1 MFNPENIAR
10 KNILALKPYS
20 SARDEYTG
28 QDGVFLDANENPY
41 GTLNRYPDP
50 HQQKLKVAISK
61 IKSINPENI
70 FLGNGSD
77 EIIDLLIRIFCEP
90 GKDKIL
96 TLTPTYGMYAVS
108 AAVNDV
114 ELMEIPL
121 DNHFQPE
128 MGAVTTSLNTP
139 NLKIVFLCSPN
150 NPSGNT
156 LNPDAVRNI
165 LEQFNGIVVI
175 DEAYI
180 DFTSQPSWSIQ
191 LAAYPNLVVM
201 QTFSKAWGLAAARVG
216 FCFAGTSIISLLN
229 KIKPPYNIS
238 GPNQV
243 AVSVAIDN
251 KASML
256 KTVTAILDART
267 DLQEALSAIAAVK
280 KIYPTEA
287 NFILFEVPDAKSTY
301 QQLVDRKIIARN
313 RNSVVKNCI
322 RVTVG
327 TPEENSIFINALKEI
342 LA

>member
-1 MFNPENIAR
+1 MFNPDQIAR

-20 SARDEYTG
+20 SARDEYSG
-28 QDGVFLDANENPY
+28 SDGIFLDANENPY

-50 HQQKLKVAISK
+50 HQQKLKTVISQQK
-61 IKSINPENI
+61 GISPENI

-114 ELMEIPL
+114 TLIEIPL
-121 DNHFQPE
+121 DNQFQPDSSRINPVLE
-128 MGAVTTSLNTP
+128 DANCKL
-139 NLKIVFLCSPN
+139 LFLCSPN
-150 NPSGNT
+150 NPTGNC
-156 LNPDAVRNI
+156 LEAESIRAI
-165 LEQFNGIVVI
+165 LSRFKGIVVI

-180 DFTSQPSWSIQ
+180 DFTTQPSWSQQ
-191 LAAYPNLVVM
+191 LSAYPNLVVM

-216 FCFAGTSIISLLN
+216 MGFASAAIIQLLN
-229 KIKPPYNIS
+229 KVKPPYNIS
-238 GPNQV
+238 GPNQE
-243 AVSVAIDN
+243 AVLHALDKGQQN
-251 KASML
+251 L
-256 KTVTAILDART
+256 TAILAERT
-267 DLQEALSAIAAVK
+267 VLQKALNEITAVK

-287 NFILFEVPDAKSTY
+287 NFILFEVADANDTY
-301 QQLVDRKIIARN
+301 EKLVQQKIIARN
-313 RNSVVKNCI
+313 RHSVVRNCI

-327 TPEENSIFINALKEI
+327 TTEENKSFINALKTI